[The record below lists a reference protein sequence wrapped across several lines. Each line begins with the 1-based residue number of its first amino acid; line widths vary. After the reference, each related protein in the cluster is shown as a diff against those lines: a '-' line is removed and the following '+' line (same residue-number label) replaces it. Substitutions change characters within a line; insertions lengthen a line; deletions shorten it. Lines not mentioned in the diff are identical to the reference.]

1 MKCVSKSVGVCVCVC
16 EREELK
22 AYFSSACRYLYPV
35 CAWCICSIDPCH
47 ACCKCLRVFGWRRQ
61 TVRTDV
67 YVQKGRWKNT
77 EDVIWRKQHSEETS
91 STEINVRKR
100 LAEPGTKAKCSQPKK
115 PLQNLFILFIPSSVR
130 KSINLVLLPAS
141 FLNHYTFPI
150 IDLLINIL
158 TRQMVS
164 DVTQMSRFT
173 SLF

>member
-1 MKCVSKSVGVCVCVC
+1 MKCVCPSLWACVL

-35 CAWCICSIDPCH
+35 SAWCICSIDACR
-47 ACCKCLRVFGWRRQ
+47 ACCKSLRWRRQ

-77 EDVIWRKQHSEETS
+77 EGVIWRKQHSGETS
-91 STEINVRKR
+91 SAEINVRNR
-100 LAEPGTKAKCSQPKK
+100 LEEPGTKAKCSQPKK
-115 PLQNLFILFIPSSVR
+115 PLQNLFILFIPSYVR
-130 KSINLVLLPAS
+130 KSIDLVLLPAS

-158 TRQMVS
+158 TSQMVS
-164 DVTQMSRFT
+164 DVTQMSLFT
-173 SLF
+173 SLFCH